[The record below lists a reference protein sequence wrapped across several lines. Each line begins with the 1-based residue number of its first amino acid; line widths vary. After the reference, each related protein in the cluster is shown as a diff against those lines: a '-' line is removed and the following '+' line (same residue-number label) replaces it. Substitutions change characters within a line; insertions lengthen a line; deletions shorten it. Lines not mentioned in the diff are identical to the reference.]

1 MIHKFLGNC
10 KNIFIESV
18 NKLKGS
24 DKRIALAKT
33 AKEIGKGGQS
43 IVASQFKVS
52 RDTIRKGR
60 YELESGLKIVDAHN
74 AKGRKKIEEKMPELM
89 DDIKDIVDSQSQT
102 DPNFKTTRLFTRLT
116 VKEIR
121 KQLILQ
127 KEYTDEELPSNQTLN
142 NKVNQ
147 LGYTLKK
154 VQKVKPIKKIPET
167 DKIFENIKEV
177 RKNYGGKENTVI
189 ISIDAKD
196 RVKIGNFS
204 RGGKSRNEV
213 KAVDHDFS
221 SNYVTPFGI
230 LDLNND
236 NVAITLTQS
245 KVTADFIVDT
255 IEDYWINN
263 YLNKKD
269 TLVIHSDNGP
279 ENSSK
284 RTQFI
289 KRIMEFTVKYD
300 ITIVLAYYPPYHSKY
315 NPIER
320 VWGAL
325 EKHWNGSILDSLDV
339 VYKFTQ
345 NMTWK
350 GKQPSVRVTENSY
363 NTGVTVKKNIMNIY
377 ETALYRAKEIGKWFI
392 IIEPIKCNKVLNM
405 TIKV

>member
-1 MIHKFLGNC
+1 MINELLGKC
-10 KNIFIESV
+10 KYILVESV
-18 NKLKGS
+18 NQLKGS
-24 DKRIALAKT
+24 SKRAALAKT
-33 AKEIGKGGQS
+33 AKELGKGGQS
-43 IVASQFKVS
+43 IVAYEFNVS
-52 RDTIRKGR
+52 RDTIRKGMR
-60 YELESGLKIVDAHN
+60 ELESGFKIIDAHN
-74 AKGRKKIEEKMPELM
+74 AKGRKKIEEKMPKLM

-121 KQLILQ
+121 KQLIFQ
-127 KEYTDEELPSNQTLN
+127 KGYTDEELPSNQTLN

-196 RVKIGNFS
+196 RVKIGDFS

-263 YLNKKD
+263 YLNMKD

-279 ENSSK
+279 ENNSR
-284 RTQFI
+284 RTQFV
-289 KRIMEFTVKYD
+289 KRIMEFAVKFD

-320 VWGAL
+320 VWGSL

-339 VYKFTQ
+339 VYKFIQ

-350 GKQPSVRVTENSY
+350 DNQPSVTITKNSY
-363 NTGVTVKKNIMNIY
+363 DTGVTVKKDIMNSY

-392 IIEPIKCNKVLNM
+392 IIEPTKCNEVLNM
-405 TIKV
+405 AIKV

>member
-1 MIHKFLGNC
+1 MINELLGKC
-10 KNIFIESV
+10 KYILIESI
-18 NKLKGS
+18 NKLKSS
-24 DKRIALAKT
+24 DKRKALAQI

-43 IVASQFKVS
+43 IVASEFNVS

-60 YELESGLKIVDAHN
+60 YELESGFKIVDAHN
-74 AKGRKKIEEKMPELM
+74 AKGRKKIEERLPKLM

-121 KQLILQ
+121 HQLILQ
-127 KEYTDEELPSNQTLN
+127 KGYTDDGLPTNQTLN
-142 NKVNQ
+142 NKVNE
-147 LGYTLKK
+147 LGYNLKK
-154 VQKVKPIKKIPET
+154 VQKVNPIKKIPET
-167 DKIFENIKEV
+167 DKIFENIKDV

-196 RVKIGNFS
+196 RVKIGDFS
-204 RGGKSRNEV
+204 RGGKSRNDV

-221 SNYVTPFGI
+221 ANYVTPFGI

-236 NVAITLTQS
+236 NVAITLTES
-245 KVTADFIVDT
+245 KLTADFIVDV

-263 YLNKKD
+263 YLKIKD

-279 ENSSK
+279 ENNSR

-289 KRIMEFTVKYD
+289 KRVMEFAVKYN

-350 GKQPSVRVTENSY
+350 GKRPSVKVTENSY
-363 NTGVTVKKNIMNIY
+363 DTGVTVEKNIMTIC

-392 IIEPIKCNKVLNM
+392 IIEPTKCNDVLNIE
-405 TIKV
+405 IKV